1 MMKRNTILVGLLSS
15 LLAVSVASEACSSLA
30 ILDKNNNVYQGRTL
44 ELTADLPSWVTFY
57 PKNTQF
63 TKKAPNGENSLS
75 YNNKYDILAVTTDIF
90 FDGDDHNL
98 LQGLNSAGL
107 SFSAN
112 MITEAELSPLD
123 KNDYDK
129 AIPVTSIGEWAL
141 ANFSTVEEVQKAV
154 ESGYF
159 WAPVLKNFGNL
170 KSPFHYA
177 FYDKKGG
184 SIVVEATNGKLH
196 VYQNPTRVMTNGP
209 DFPWHLTNLN
219 NYSQLTNIDKSSG
232 KLANINV
239 VQPDSGIA
247 TSQLP
252 SSDTSV
258 GRFIRA
264 VYFSTYAP
272 TAEST
277 PEAMNTLA
285 HIMNRFDRTK
295 NITAD
300 IMGESQSTS
309 NQLQTEY
316 TVWTT
321 LSDLTN
327 GVMKIR
333 GYNDINYT
341 EYSLSQFK
349 DMNKPVFE
357 QINVSK

>member
-1 MMKRNTILVGLLSS
+1 MLL
-15 LLAVSVASEACSSLA
+15 
-30 ILDKNNNVYQGRTL
+30 
-44 ELTADLPSWVTFY
+44 
-57 PKNTQF
+57 
-63 TKKAPNGENSLS
+63 
-75 YNNKYDILAVTTDIF
+75 
-90 FDGDDHNL
+90 
-98 LQGLNSAGL
+98 
-107 SFSAN
+107 
-112 MITEAELSPLD
+112 
-123 KNDYDK
+123 
-129 AIPVTSIGEWAL
+129 
-141 ANFSTVEEVQKAV
+141 
-154 ESGYF
+154 
-159 WAPVLKNFGNL
+159 
-170 KSPFHYA
+170 
-177 FYDKKGG
+177 
-184 SIVVEATNGKLH
+184 
-196 VYQNPTRVMTNGP
+196 TNGP

-272 TAEST
+272 TAKST

-295 NITAD
+295 NITVD
-300 IMGESQSTS
+300 IMGESQSTN
-309 NQLQTEY
+309 NQPQTEY

-333 GYNDINYT
+333 GYNDFNYT

-357 QINVSK
+357 QINLNK

>member
-1 MMKRNTILVGLLSS
+1 MKRNKILVGVLSS
-15 LLAVSVASEACSSLA
+15 LLAVSMASEACSSLA
-30 ILDKNNNVYQGRTL
+30 ILDKSNNVYQGRTL
-44 ELTADLPSWVTFY
+44 ELTADLPSWVTYY
-57 PKNTQF
+57 PKGTQF
-63 TKKAPNGENSLS
+63 TKKTPDGKDGLS
-75 YNNKYDILAVTTDIF
+75 YNNKYDILAITTDIF
-90 FDGDDHNL
+90 FDGDDHNV

-112 MITEAELSPLD
+112 MITEANLTDLD

-129 AIPVTSIGEWAL
+129 AVPVTSIGEWAL
-141 ANFSTVEEVQKAV
+141 ANYATVEEVQKAV

-170 KSPFHYA
+170 KSPLHYA

-184 SIVVEATNGKLH
+184 SIVVEAANGKLH

-219 NYSQLTNIDKSSG
+219 NYSQLTNVDKSSAT
-232 KLANINV
+232 LANVNI

-247 TSQLP
+247 ASSLP

-264 VYFSTYAP
+264 AYFSTYAP
-272 TAEST
+272 KAETA

-285 HIMNRFDRTK
+285 HVMNRFDRTK
-295 NITAD
+295 NITVD
-300 IMGESQSTS
+300 VMGESQSNS
-309 NQLQTEY
+309 KEQQTEY
-316 TVWTT
+316 TVWTS
-321 LSDLTN
+321 LSDLSN
-327 GVMKIR
+327 GVMKVR
-333 GYNDINYT
+333 SYNDINYT

-357 QINVSK
+357 QINLNK